1 MQQFFL
7 MAPPQGGAE
16 AGNPLVALLPWVLI
30 FVVIYFFMIRPQNK
44 KAKEQKLF
52 RENIAKG
59 DRIVTIGGVH
69 GKILELGETTAIIEV
84 EGQMKLKIEKTAI
97 SQENTLIA
105 YPAEKKAVEK
115 K

>member
-1 MQQFFL
+1 
-7 MAPPQGGAE
+7 MAPPQGTEG

-52 RENIAKG
+52 RESIAKG

-69 GKILELGETTAIIEV
+69 GKIVELGETTVIIEV
-84 EGQMKLKIEKTAI
+84 EGQSRLKVEKSAI
-97 SQENTLIA
+97 SQENTLVA
-105 YPAEKKAVEK
+105 YPPEKK
-115 K
+115 

>member
-1 MQQFFL
+1 MSNLFL
-7 MAPPQGGAE
+7 MAPPQGTEG

-44 KAKEQKLF
+44 KAKDQKLF

-69 GKILELGETTAIIEV
+69 GKIIELGDTTVIIEV
-84 EGQMKLKIEKTAI
+84 EGQMRLKIEKTAI

-105 YPAEKKAVEK
+105 YPPEKK
-115 K
+115 